1 MESNANLNGRNKKS
15 GRCYKIAT
23 GGKKHNNIR
32 NCTTMQKPKFRN
44 TIAATLKIQNNKDVV
59 KNSKKSIEEPWND
72 KQKSEMI

>member
-1 MESNANLNGRNKKS
+1 MLQNRYW
-15 GRCYKIAT
+15 R
-23 GGKKHNNIR
+23 KKHNNIR

-59 KNSKKSIEEPWND
+59 KNPKKSIEEPWND